1 MPRASVLKAGGWYA
15 RNGGPGTHVSARQE
29 ADTAARVAQLA
40 RREVGEEALGAP
52 LEEANP
58 QRDERHH
65 SVRRDHHHVTAPVS
79 RQTVRR
85 APKGFR
91 PRSSRVT
98 WTRARARDVMR
109 SWDRYH
115 KFPAKKATESSFGG
129 FFAAPSSTNS
139 RTRLRRRFIR
149 SPTPLSVHRRRRS
162 RMPLNATVRASWQSG
177 SAIRPVGEAASRP

>member
-85 APKGFR
+85 APRGFR
-91 PRSSRVT
+91 P
-98 WTRARARDVMR
+98 
-109 SWDRYH
+109 
-115 KFPAKKATESSFGG
+115 
-129 FFAAPSSTNS
+129 
-139 RTRLRRRFIR
+139 
-149 SPTPLSVHRRRRS
+149 TP
-162 RMPLNATVRASWQSG
+162 PLNII
-177 SAIRPVGEAASRP
+177 IRFNIGAASELPRKAGDFAVVW